1 MLNRAKSR
9 TLELVT
15 KAEIYLKTDLRYIT
29 KGGFWLFLGQI
40 ASTGSALALSI
51 VFANLTTKD
60 FYGNYKYILSLSAL
74 LSVFTLNGIDTAIAQ
89 TVAKGKD
96 GPFFKGLRTK
106 ISWGLIGSL
115 CSFLAGIYYLYCS
128 NQDLALSLFL
138 IGLFLPLSEAF
149 DIYNSVLQGRKLFK
163 LLTIFNSATQIISS
177 LIIAAALL
185 FDIKVFVLI
194 GVYFIAHTLINLI
207 CLIITL
213 KNVKLNRVDN
223 PDTINYG
230 QHLSLMQVIGIIM
243 AEIDKVIIFH
253 FLGAASL
260 AIYTFTT
267 APIDQL
273 KGILK
278 NISFIAFPRFANHSQ
293 ENIKNNLKP
302 KLIRIG
308 ILTTVIVIVYIAT
321 APFLFKL
328 LFKQYYSYVIYSQV
342 FALSL
347 IGVTM
352 SMILYTFLESHG
364 FKKLL
369 YQYHIISNVIAI
381 TTLIPFTYFWG
392 IWGAI
397 SARIIARSFLFLLSY
412 WLVEKT

>member
-1 MLNRAKSR
+1 MLNGAKLK
-9 TLELVT
+9 TLDLIT
-15 KAEIYLKTDLRYIT
+15 KAESYLKTDLRYIT
-29 KGGFWLFLGQI
+29 KGGFWLLLGQI

-51 VFANLTTKD
+51 AFANLTTKD

-74 LSVFTLNGIDTAIAQ
+74 LSIFTLNGIDTAIAQ
-89 TVAKGKD
+89 TIAQGKD
-96 GPFFKGLRTK
+96 GPFFRGLRAK
-106 ISWGLIGSL
+106 ISWGLIGSVF
-115 CSFLAGIYYLYCS
+115 SFIAGIYYLYQS

-138 IGLFLPLSEAF
+138 IGIFLPLSEAF

-163 LLTIFNSATQIISS
+163 LLTFFNSATQIISS
-177 LIIAAALL
+177 LIIATAIL
-185 FDIKVFVLI
+185 FNIKVFILI
-194 GVYFIAHTLINLI
+194 GIYFITHTTINLV
-207 CLIITL
+207 CLITTL
-213 KNVKLNRVDN
+213 RKTTLNPTDN

-230 QHLSLMQVIGIIM
+230 KHLSLMQVIGIIM
-243 AEIDKVIIFH
+243 GEIDKVIIFH

-267 APIDQL
+267 APVDQL

-293 ENIKNNLKP
+293 ENIKNNLRP
-302 KLIRIG
+302 KLIRVG
-308 ILTTVIVIVYIAT
+308 ILTAAMVTTYVIM
-321 APFLFKL
+321 APFLFKI
-328 LFKQYYSYVIYSQV
+328 LFKQYYYYVIYSQV

-347 IGVTM
+347 IGVTL
-352 SMILYTFLESHG
+352 SMLLYTFLESHG

-369 YQYHIISNVIAI
+369 YQYHIISNVISI
-381 TTLIPFTYFWG
+381 VTLIPFTYFWG

-397 SARIIARSFLFLLSY
+397 IARIISRSFLFILSY